1 MNLLTGAVL
10 NFLDFAR
17 KNPIYLACSFVYYLL
32 SVAFLAWAWW
42 AFFLVAAIYAIAM
55 LVAFSPVGEMLMR
68 AFNHVRRLETAREK
82 NYLRPLFKEVVGKA
96 RAKNPELGKID
107 LFVIDSMNVNACAIG
122 NHTIAVTKGA
132 MSTFSEDEL
141 KAVLSHEIA
150 HILNRDTAATL
161 YTLIGN
167 GIFMLIILP
176 LKLLF
181 AFVRV
186 SDGFER
192 VGAICEA
199 IWGAIVGAFLF
210 LMQLALS
217 INSRK
222 AERRADMYAI
232 TLGYGESMVE
242 ALYLLEKISLGGE
255 GSAIK
260 RLLASHPRVT
270 ARIER
275 LEIALGVQAE
285 EE

>member
-1 MNLLTGAVL
+1 MG
-10 NFLDFAR
+10 
-17 KNPIYLACSFVYYLL
+17 I
-32 SVAFLAWAWW
+32 
-42 AFFLVAAIYAIAM
+42 
-55 LVAFSPVGEMLMR
+55 AFSPIGEMLMR
-68 AFNHVRRLETAREK
+68 TLNHVRRLETAKEK
-82 NYLRPLFKEVVGKA
+82 NYLRPLFREVYAKA
-96 RAKNPELGKID
+96 KAANPELGRIN
-107 LFVIDSMNVNACAIG
+107 LFVIDSMSVNACALG

-132 MSTFSEDEL
+132 MNTFAEEEL
-141 KAVLSHEIA
+141 KAILAHEIA
-150 HILNRDTAATL
+150 HILHRDTAATL
-161 YTLIGN
+161 YALIGN

-176 LKLLF
+176 LKLFF
-181 AFVRV
+181 AFVRI

-210 LMQLALS
+210 LMNLAMS
-217 INSRK
+217 VNSRK

-275 LEIALGVQAE
+275 LEIALGVEAE